1 MCLFVFRCHL
11 AVNRN
16 MEICHTEATAIM
28 TTSLH
33 RRKCPVQGK
42 QGKYELALR
51 SHESVSRVTECCSQ
65 RNYCIACLLF
75 CDYKSSVSSYVQC
88 PSSIFENLY
97 ICHNSD

>member
-1 MCLFVFRCHL
+1 
-11 AVNRN
+11 

-51 SHESVSRVTECCSQ
+51 SYESVSRVTEM
-65 RNYCIACLLF
+65 RLITNVAAREIIVLPACYF
-75 CDYKSSVSSYVQC
+75 VIISHQ
-88 PSSIFENLY
+88 
-97 ICHNSD
+97 